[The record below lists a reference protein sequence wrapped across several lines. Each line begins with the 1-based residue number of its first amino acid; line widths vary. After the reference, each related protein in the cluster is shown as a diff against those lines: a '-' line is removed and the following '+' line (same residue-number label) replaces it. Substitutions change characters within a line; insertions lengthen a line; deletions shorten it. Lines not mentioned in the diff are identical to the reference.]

1 MADPENKDKIKEL
14 LEGHNKKFTT
24 TELIVGIIVLLIIG
38 CGIGY
43 AIFKLLT
50 PAPTQIPP
58 ANTIT
63 EVQQPPIPQ
72 TTTEK
77 KNTVVNQQTNQT
89 QPEVVQNNTSETESQ
104 YQSVENNTAQNIN
117 TSANQQIGPNIIPPA
132 TTNQP
137 QEQAPKENKK
147 IKTQV
152 SQKQRKITTTSNKLT
167 TAKRTVH
174 KRRIKKHVYAHTTKY
189 YIQVSSNKNRKL
201 ALLNVIKLRKCG
213 HNAFTKEVEV
223 KGEKFTRVYVGPING
238 YALAKQEARE
248 IKKQL
253 HLRYLPLVKKDD

>member
-1 MADPENKDKIKEL
+1 MAEPENKDKIKEI

-58 ANTIT
+58 ANTVT
-63 EVQQPPIPQ
+63 EVQQPAIPQ
-72 TTTEK
+72 TTEEE
-77 KNTVVNQQTNQT
+77 NAAVNQETNQA
-89 QPEVVQNNTSETESQ
+89 QPPVVQNNTTTEEKNQ
-104 YQSVENNTAQNIN
+104 YQNLENNTAQNTN
-117 TSANQQIGPNIIPPA
+117 VQTSQQNQVGPNIIPP
-132 TTNQP
+132 T
-137 QEQAPKENKK
+137 
-147 IKTQV
+147 
-152 SQKQRKITTTSNKLT
+152 STSNKVQEQTPTKATKTQTSYKPKRVTPKT
-167 TAKRTVH
+167 TTVTERAEH
-174 KRRIKKHVYAHTTKY
+174 KRHIKKHVYTHITKY

-223 KGEKFTRVYVGPING
+223 KGVKYTRVYVGPIKG
-238 YALAKQEARE
+238 YTVAKQEAKE

-253 HLRYLPLVKKDD
+253 HLEYLPLIKKDD